1 MENFD
6 HFGAM
11 LDCSRGAVMNL
22 ASVKKMAMLLKK
34 MGYDTLFLYTEDTYT
49 IPTEP
54 YFGYLR
60 GRYSQEEIKEID
72 AFCRSLGI
80 ELVPCIQTLAHL
92 NGISRWSHF
101 EKAFDCQD
109 VLLVDAPETYELID
123 KMFSSLEETFSSRQ
137 VHIGMDETFALGL
150 GRYLREHG
158 YSKPIDLYLRHLAK
172 VVAIAERHGFTPMAW
187 SDMLFRATTRGEYYD
202 THSTIPA
209 GFLEKIPSSLGLVY
223 WDYYHTDKN
232 YFSAM
237 IEDHQAF
244 QHPLWAAG
252 GIWSWAGFAPQ
263 NDYAMATCKGLL
275 EACKEKGVRNFFM
288 TAWKDNGGECSF
300 FACLPALFYA
310 SEIAK
315 GKEDE
320 TQIQKD
326 FQAFFGYAFADFKL
340 FDSPNEILLTK
351 ERHSFEN
358 PAKYLL
364 YNDPLLGL
372 CDGSVKKEDDVLY
385 QSHAEELKK
394 AEKRLGEYAYLA
406 RYYGSL
412 CSVLAL
418 KNDLGVLTREAYQRK
433 DKKALA
439 GLLPRY
445 DATYRRMEKFIRDF
459 KAAWLK
465 ENKVFGFEV
474 QELRLG
480 GSLLRLRSAKN
491 EITAYLSGSLP
502 RLDELEETLLDI
514 DGVSGEKM
522 KDEAKVIN
530 NWQFNATVN
539 LL

>member
-1 MENFD
+1 MQNFD

-11 LDCSRGAVMNL
+11 LDCSRGAVL
-22 ASVKKMAMLLKK
+22 KVDAVKKMASLLKK
-34 MGYDTLFLYTEDTYT
+34 MGYDTLLLYTEDTYS
-49 IPTEP
+49 IPSEP

-60 GRYSQEEIKEID
+60 GRYSLEEIKEID
-72 AFCRSLGI
+72 AYCHEEAI
-80 ELVPCIQTLAHL
+80 ELIPCIQTLAHL
-92 NGISRWSHF
+92 NGISRWGHF
-101 EKAFDCQD
+101 EKVFDCQD

-123 KMFSSLEETFSSRQ
+123 KMFASIEEAFSSRQ

-150 GRYLREHG
+150 GRYVREHG

-172 VVAIAERHGFTPMAW
+172 VVEIAAKHGFTPMAW
-187 SDMLFRATTRGEYYD
+187 SDMLFRSTTAGEYYD
-202 THSTIPA
+202 AASKIPE
-209 GFLEKIPSSLGLVY
+209 GFLEKVPSSLSLVY

-232 YFSAM
+232 FYSAM
-237 IEDHQAF
+237 IEDHKAF
-244 QHPLWAAG
+244 QRPLWAAG
-252 GIWSWAGFAPQ
+252 GVWSWAGFAPQ
-263 NDYAMATCKGLL
+263 NDYAMATCKGLI
-275 EACKEKGVRNFFM
+275 EACEEKGVRNFFM

-300 FACLPALFYA
+300 FACLPSFFYA

-315 GKEDE
+315 GIKDE
-320 TQIQKD
+320 TVIKND
-326 FQAFFGYAFADFKL
+326 FQALFGYAFDDFKL
-340 FDSPNEILLTK
+340 FDCPNEITLTK
-351 ERHSFEN
+351 EHHSFEN

-372 CDGSVKKEDDVLY
+372 CDGSVKKADDALY
-385 QSHAEELKK
+385 QDHAKELKK

-412 CSVLAL
+412 CSLLAL
-418 KNDLGVLTREAYQRK
+418 KNDLGVRTREAYQSQ

-439 GLLPRY
+439 DLLPRY

-459 KAAWLK
+459 KAAWLE

-480 GSLLRLRSAKN
+480 GSLLRLREARN
-491 EITAYLSGSLP
+491 DINAYLRGSISS
-502 RLDELEETLLDI
+502 LDELKETLLDI
-514 DGVSGEKM
+514 DGISGEKM

-530 NWQFNATVN
+530 NWQYNATVN